1 MGKSPKQNTKTS
13 YTSRGGLGG
22 RVGRKTRNMMRR
34 ARRSGEMIDMNVL
47 KGWMVSE
54 QYWKELSGRRDQ
66 KSKDRAAK
74 HYEEERIKMEAY
86 KLYQI
91 YKPAGCQYSAC
102 VQAIKTDWLVP
113 FKDKWNK
120 LLGEHSGGNWN
131 NVRRQRR

>member
-1 MGKSPKQNTKTS
+1 MAKGSKTPYVS
-13 YTSRGGLGG
+13 KGGLGG

-34 ARRSGEMIDMNVL
+34 ARRSGELVDMGVL
-47 KGWMVSE
+47 KGWFESDK
-54 QYWKELSGRRDQ
+54 YWKELNGRRDA
-66 KSKDRAAK
+66 KSKERCAK
-74 HYEEERIKMEAY
+74 HYEEERIKMEAF

-91 YKPAGCQYSAC
+91 YKSAGCKYSAC

-131 NVRRQRR
+131 NVRRQRG